1 MCFQFPRAPKVT
13 VLATR
18 VSDADSDADSNA
30 DVDSDS
36 HAKTT
41 KRRMRDE
48 QALQRWDALRR
59 LSTRLKNREEEEA
72 LIGRVCAKFLEL
84 ALARKKPKLATEV
97 RRTMRELQVESE
109 TNPWVAA
116 AAKAAAATTAAAATK
131 TAIPRV
137 VNTTQ
142 PRRGK

>member
-109 TNPWVAA
+109 TNPWVATA
-116 AAKAAAATTAAAATK
+116 EAAAATK
-131 TAIPRV
+131 AAAARQAAIPRV

-142 PRRGK
+142 SRRRK